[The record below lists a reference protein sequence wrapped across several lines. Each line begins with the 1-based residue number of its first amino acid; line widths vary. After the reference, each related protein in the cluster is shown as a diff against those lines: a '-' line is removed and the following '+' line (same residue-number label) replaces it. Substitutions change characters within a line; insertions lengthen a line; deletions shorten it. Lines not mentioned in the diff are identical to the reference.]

1 MLKKNKGFFILT
13 CIVIMLPCF
22 VGLILWDKL
31 PDQMITSFGSGGTAN
46 GYSSKFFA
54 VVGMYVFILAI
65 HTLCA
70 IVTGLDPKGKN
81 ISSKIYHMILCI
93 CPLVSIWCGIMI
105 YGNAIGYPMLKADIW
120 ANLLIGIILV
130 IIGNYLPKC
139 RQNYTIGIKLPWTLE
154 DEATWDYTHRMAGKW
169 WMIGGIIVILLGFQ
183 KVIDPIMAGVGIV
196 LVVTLIP
203 SIASYIY
210 YKTHTKVL

>member
-1 MLKKNKGFFILT
+1 MLKKNKKFFIAS
-13 CIVIMLPCF
+13 CIVILLPMF
-22 VGLILWDKL
+22 AGFLLWDKL
-31 PDQMITSFGSGGTAN
+31 PDQMVTRFGSEGN
-46 GYSSKFFA
+46 VDGYSSKFFA
-54 VVGMYVFILAI
+54 VVIMYVFILAI

-70 IVTGLDPKGKN
+70 IVTGLDPKRKN
-81 ISSKIYHMILCI
+81 ISSKIYHLILCI

-105 YGNAIGYPMLKADIW
+105 YGNAIGYPMLKADIL
-120 ANLLIGIILV
+120 ANLLMGIILI
-130 IIGNYLPKC
+130 IIGNYLRKC

-196 LVVTLIP
+196 LIVTLIP
-203 SIASYIY
+203 SVAYLY
-210 YKTHTKVL
+210 YRQH

>member
-1 MLKKNKGFFILT
+1 MLKKSRRFFIIT
-13 CIVIMLPCF
+13 CIVIMLPCLA
-22 VGLILWDKL
+22 GYILWNQL
-31 PDQMITSFGSGGTAN
+31 PDQMATHFGVGGTAN
-46 GYSSKFFA
+46 GYSSKVFA
-54 VVGMYVFILAI
+54 VFGMYLFLLAI
-65 HTLCA
+65 HVVCA
-70 IVTGLDPKGKN
+70 VVTGLDPKGKN
-81 ISSKIYHMILCI
+81 ISSKIYHLILCI
-93 CPLVSIWCGIMI
+93 CPLVSTWCGIMI
-105 YGNAIGYPMLKADIW
+105 YGNAIGYHGLGVDSW
-120 ANLLIGIILV
+120 ANLLMGIILI

-169 WMIGGIIVILLGFQ
+169 WMIGGVIVILLEFQ

-210 YKTHTKVL
+210 YKNHKSVL

>member
-1 MLKKNKGFFILT
+1 
-13 CIVIMLPCF
+13 
-22 VGLILWDKL
+22 
-31 PDQMITSFGSGGTAN
+31 
-46 GYSSKFFA
+46 
-54 VVGMYVFILAI
+54 
-65 HTLCA
+65 
-70 IVTGLDPKGKN
+70 
-81 ISSKIYHMILCI
+81 
-93 CPLVSIWCGIMI
+93 
-105 YGNAIGYPMLKADIW
+105 MLKADIW
-120 ANLLIGIILV
+120 ANLLMGIILV